1 MLVNT
6 GKVSGRREL
15 AYESL
20 DDVLMDAERL
30 VANSQTRML
39 GNWSL
44 GQMLAHLA
52 ASMDMSIDGS
62 DHRPPWFVR
71 LLGPFIRRRV
81 LRKMS
86 AGFQLPKPVA
96 DKIIPSRPV
105 TPEEGMHLLR
115 EAIKRFRSDTSR
127 KPHAAF
133 GKLTGAEWHQ
143 LHLRHAELH
152 MSFAFLNPE
161 PSPS

>member
-1 MLVNT
+1 MPVNT
-6 GKVSGRREL
+6 GKVAGRRVV

-30 VANSQTRML
+30 VANPRTKML

-44 GQMLAHLA
+44 GQLLAHLA
-52 ASMDMSIDGS
+52 ASMHMSIDGT

-71 LLGPFIRRRV
+71 LLGPFLKRRV
-81 LRKMS
+81 LKKMS

-96 DKIIPSRPV
+96 DQIIPAKPV
-105 TPEEGMHLLR
+105 SPEEGLRLLL

-133 GKLTGAEWHQ
+133 GKLTGAEWHL

-152 MSFAFLNPE
+152 MSFVILD
-161 PSPS
+161 S

>member
-1 MLVNT
+1 MAVNT
-6 GKVSGRREL
+6 GKVTGRRQV

-30 VANSQTRML
+30 VAAKNVKML

-52 ASMDMSIDGS
+52 GGMHMSIDGS
-62 DHRPPWFVR
+62 DHRPPWFIR
-71 LLGPFIRRRV
+71 LLGPLFKRRV

-86 AGFQLPKPVA
+86 PGFRLPKPVA
-96 DKIIPSRPV
+96 DKIIPVEPV
-105 TPEEGMHLLR
+105 TPEEGFRLLQ
-115 EAIKRFRSDTSR
+115 EAVKRFRSDTGR
-127 KPHAAF
+127 KPHNVF
-133 GKLTGAEWHQ
+133 GKMTGAEWHQ

-152 MSFAFLNPE
+152 MSFATTE
-161 PSPS
+161 H

>member
-1 MLVNT
+1 MTVRT
-6 GKVSGRREL
+6 GKVTGRRDV

-20 DDVLMDAERL
+20 DDLLMDAERL
-30 VANSQTRML
+30 VAAREVKML

-44 GQMLAHLA
+44 GQMLGHLG
-52 ASMDMSIDGS
+52 ASLHMSIDGS
-62 DHRPPWFVR
+62 DHRPAWYIR
-71 LLGPFIRRRV
+71 LLGPLLKRRV

-96 DKIIPSRPV
+96 DKLIPVDPV
-105 TPEEGMHLLR
+105 AADEGLRLLQ

-127 KPHAAF
+127 KPHNVF

-152 MSFAFLNPE
+152 MSFATLTSDP
-161 PSPS
+161 

>member
-1 MLVNT
+1 MPVST
-6 GKVSGRREL
+6 GKVTGRREV

-20 DDVLMDAERL
+20 DDVLMDAEKL
-30 VANSQTRML
+30 VANPQTKML

-52 ASMDMSIDGS
+52 ASLHMSIDGS
-62 DHRPPWFVR
+62 NHRPPWYIR
-71 LLGPFIRRRV
+71 LVGPFLKRMV

-96 DKIIPSRPV
+96 DKIIPTEPV
-105 TPEEGMHLLR
+105 TPQEGLRLLQ
-115 EAIKRFRSDTSR
+115 AAVKRFRADTTR
-127 KPHAAF
+127 MPHNVF
-133 GKLTGAEWHQ
+133 GKMTGAQWHQ

-152 MSFAFLNPE
+152 MSFATID
-161 PSPS
+161 S

>member
-1 MLVNT
+1 MPVNT
-6 GKVSGRREL
+6 GKVVGRREV

-20 DDVLMDAERL
+20 DDVLMDAEQL
-30 VANSQTRML
+30 VAAPQVKML

-52 ASMDMSIDGS
+52 AGLHMTIDGS

-71 LLGPFIRRRV
+71 LLGPFLKWRV

-96 DKIIPSRPV
+96 DKIIPAKPV
-105 TPEEGMHLLR
+105 APEEGLHLLQ

-127 KPHAAF
+127 QPHNVF

-143 LHLRHAELH
+143 LQLRHAELH
-152 MSFAFLNPE
+152 MSFAILVP
-161 PSPS
+161 